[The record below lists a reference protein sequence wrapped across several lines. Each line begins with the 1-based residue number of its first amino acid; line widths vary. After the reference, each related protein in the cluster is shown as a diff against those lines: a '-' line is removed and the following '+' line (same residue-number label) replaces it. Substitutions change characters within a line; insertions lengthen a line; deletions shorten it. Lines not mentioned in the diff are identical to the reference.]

1 MAAETW
7 GVRCVHETTM
17 TLLSLLNSVI
27 SVLIGAV
34 LGYFATVRLHKKERV
49 DLQKGA
55 GRALLAEMFTN
66 ADRALS
72 LSGTNQPVG
81 FSDTVW
87 FSQSPVI
94 SRLLCWKDLAKV
106 VEAYDAG
113 SRLSSDSLSRDS
125 DLLKGLQK
133 NEPIAHRVC
142 VGIAEAFLEAI
153 ELLRGQKGLLN
164 ADELSDVDA
173 RLRRL
178 RDQAKSTRELF
189 DNKGPDG

>member
-72 LSGTNQPVG
+72 LSGTNKP
-81 FSDTVW
+81 
-87 FSQSPVI
+87 
-94 SRLLCWKDLAKV
+94 
-106 VEAYDAG
+106 
-113 SRLSSDSLSRDS
+113 
-125 DLLKGLQK
+125 
-133 NEPIAHRVC
+133 
-142 VGIAEAFLEAI
+142 
-153 ELLRGQKGLLN
+153 
-164 ADELSDVDA
+164 
-173 RLRRL
+173 
-178 RDQAKSTRELF
+178 
-189 DNKGPDG
+189 